1 MRWLRL
7 VRPFTLLPPLLGMLS
22 GAASAW
28 GAGALADLEGGEVT
42 MLVFAGSLMAALL
55 NAGSNVWNQVCDIEL
70 DRVNKP
76 ERPLPRGEMS
86 LQGAR
91 RFALLL
97 YAASIALAFVA
108 WPGEYPEVGIIVL
121 LTVFLT
127 WAYSGP
133 PLRLRRIWWLAP
145 LVIAL
150 PRGGLLKV
158 CGWAMVAP
166 VAANSEPWVLGGVF
180 FFFILGAAS
189 TKDFSDMDGD
199 RQGGVVTLP
208 IRFGARRAAWM
219 MSPFYVVPWVVF
231 AALPHFEVGGRA
243 ALTVDPFWGTAL
255 GCALAVHG
263 LVTAVLMVRH
273 ASDLIDHRRGRYMWV
288 NLYVLMMEAQVGV
301 AVLYLL

>member
-1 MRWLRL
+1 MLEQLGDHGGVPALGRKVQR
-7 VRPFTLLPPLLGMLS
+7 RPAPEQLG
-22 GAASAW
+22 GGVGVEAAN
-28 GAGALADLEGGEVT
+28 E
-42 MLVFAGSLMAALL
+42 
-55 NAGSNVWNQVCDIEL
+55 Q
-70 DRVNKP
+70 
-76 ERPLPRGEMS
+76 
-86 LQGAR
+86 
-91 RFALLL
+91 
-97 YAASIALAFVA
+97 
-108 WPGEYPEVGIIVL
+108 
-121 LTVFLT
+121 
-127 WAYSGP
+127 
-133 PLRLRRIWWLAP
+133 
-145 LVIAL
+145 
-150 PRGGLLKV
+150 RGGLLKV

-219 MSPFYVVPWVVF
+219 MSPFYVVPWMVF